1 MQAKIIPLPKH
12 SNQYHALY
20 YFREYH
26 EVFFHIVIAWTFM
39 VFVMI
44 YEQTPLGLG
53 IGIGVW
59 LAGMILMIHYIIKLG
74 LKRKEQATSQRRS
87 HPIKSNQKN

>member
-1 MQAKIIPLPKH
+1 MQAKIIRFPKH
-12 SNQYHALY
+12 PTQYHALY

-26 EVFFHIVIAWTFM
+26 EVFFHIFIAWTFM

-44 YEQTPLGLG
+44 YEHTPFVLG
-53 IGIGVW
+53 IGIAVW

-74 LKRKEQATSQRRS
+74 LKRKEQGEQRRRF
-87 HPIKSNQKN
+87 HVI